1 MIRRSEKKIPVK
13 GAPEPKPLK
22 QQCLGCGKIKS
33 ISNKTRK
40 LCASC
45 VALERKEKQKVRKE
59 NEKKKKAESISTLTK
74 KLDRVFSVYVRL
86 LNSDDQG
93 NVKCFTCDRV
103 EYWRKIQ
110 NGHFQSR
117 RYYSTRFE
125 PQNCQP
131 QCYGCNIG
139 LSGAQYIFGVNLD
152 KKYTEGTADSMV
164 RLSKEVKKFT
174 AYEMMELI
182 TTYENHVM
190 KLRKDKDLWD

>member
-22 QQCLGCGKIKS
+22 QTCLGCGKNKA

-45 VALERKEKQKVRKE
+45 VASERKEKQKLRKE
-59 NEKKKKAESISTLTK
+59 KEKKKKAESISTLTK

-86 LNSDDQG
+86 SGADSHG

-125 PQNCQP
+125 PLNTAS
-131 QCYGCNIG
+131 QCYSCNVG
-139 LSGAQYIFGVNLD
+139 LSGMQYVFGINLD
-152 KKYTEGTADSMV
+152 KKYGEGTAEKMIK
-164 RLSKEVKKFT
+164 LSREVKKFT

-182 TTYENHVM
+182 EQYEKLVM